1 MLPAVLFAACWLTPV
16 VSVPLLALTGWCA
29 VRALRGGCRA
39 EGYADVTRDRQ
50 WWWLL
55 ALTAAYV
62 LVSGIG
68 GLVAQMPND
77 HAWRNAIFFDLV
89 RNDWPVTYA
98 DGPDGTPRMLCYYF
112 GFWLPAA
119 TVAKATG
126 TILAGDLVQV
136 LYATWGTWI
145 ALNMLFSMTGG
156 KARVAIVLLFIFF
169 NGWDWLTS
177 YFFSDETFS
186 MADDPWAPQLMWLS
200 TTNRTFGASANAALY
215 NFIYNQAIPM
225 WVVITLMLHE
235 REHTGRLILLTGI
248 APLFAPIPALALGAG
263 TAVIVI
269 MRLAR
274 RRTLPSPLPTLTG
287 LIYGGA
293 ISAFLLANNAGG
305 MVRMMTY
312 RGSTWML
319 LGCSLLYYLLC
330 FGAFLP
336 FIWRDLR
343 RSRGFLTPLFA
354 AYAAAAILGPAIGI
368 GTTPDLGWRISVP
381 LVILTNILICRK
393 GAEMRLMRIPA
404 RVALIIVV
412 AAGAFQPLYT
422 LAFTVHNE
430 ILTHRGERERKYT
443 FMMGHISDPDY
454 NMYYNNFVAEGDS
467 FYRRHLM
474 RSRRSRSAK
483 RNRVSHLSPCTRRE
497 SHDSR
502 AGAGDA
508 SD

>member
-1 MLPAVLFAACWLTPV
+1 MLPVVLFAVCWLTPV

-39 EGYADVTRDRQ
+39 EGYADVTRDWQ

-225 WVVITLMLHE
+225 WVIITLMLHE

-248 APLFAPIPALALGAG
+248 APLFGPHTGPGPRSRNRRDRHNAPRE
-263 TAVIVI
+263 TAY
-269 MRLAR
+269 
-274 RRTLPSPLPTLTG
+274 TPLPPSDTDRTSL
-287 LIYGGA
+287 
-293 ISAFLLANNAGG
+293 
-305 MVRMMTY
+305 
-312 RGSTWML
+312 RGSHL
-319 LGCSLLYYLLC
+319 
-330 FGAFLP
+330 
-336 FIWRDLR
+336 
-343 RSRGFLTPLFA
+343 
-354 AYAAAAILGPAIGI
+354 
-368 GTTPDLGWRISVP
+368 
-381 LVILTNILICRK
+381 
-393 GAEMRLMRIPA
+393 RIPA
-404 RVALIIVV
+404 GQQRRGDGAHDDLQRLDMDASGMQPPILPALSRGLPALYMARPAPEPGIPDP
-412 AAGAFQPLYT
+412 PLRS
-422 LAFTVHNE
+422 LRR
-430 ILTHRGERERKYT
+430 RGNPRT
-443 FMMGHISDPDY
+443 
-454 NMYYNNFVAEGDS
+454 
-467 FYRRHLM
+467 
-474 RSRRSRSAK
+474 
-483 RNRVSHLSPCTRRE
+483 RNRHRHDTRLRLA
-497 SHDSR
+497 HIR
-502 AGAGDA
+502 ATRDT
-508 SD
+508 D